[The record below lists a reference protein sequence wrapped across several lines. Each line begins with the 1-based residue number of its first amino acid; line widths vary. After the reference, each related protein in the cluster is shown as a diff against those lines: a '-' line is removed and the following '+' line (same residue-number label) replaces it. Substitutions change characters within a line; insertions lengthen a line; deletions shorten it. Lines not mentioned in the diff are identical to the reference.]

1 MCTEEL
7 DRAHAPPHLHTPVLT
22 QGTREPVPRKPAGKV
37 SLLRPGQICTK
48 TASLPSSQLSPVL
61 PVGAFAGLVEFSGM
75 LGPGL
80 SPTCLQPCCFLAGP
94 AVNVALAIEVAS
106 IDHISEVNMV
116 GPVSTPALPRWLLA
130 LPRTALV
137 EGHNHAWPTSRPG
150 PGHSVPS
157 VGSHRVGHD

>member
-1 MCTEEL
+1 M
-7 DRAHAPPHLHTPVLT
+7 
-22 QGTREPVPRKPAGKV
+22 

-116 GPVSTPALPRWLLA
+116 GPVGTPALPRLRA
-130 LPRTALV
+130 
-137 EGHNHAWPTSRPG
+137 PG
-150 PGHSVPS
+150 SGGADGRASVPPGVHHDS
-157 VGSHRVGHD
+157 VPAPELARQQAVLQPHQ